1 MTLFNIVTWNN
12 YSARI
17 FAGSWQEAVNIFIND
32 AAEANNDFTV
42 SDIEHVLYGTVL
54 TKDGVHHIIDD
65 ALVVVNNDYPA
76 AAPWEEV
83 LAYLQT
89 K

>member
-1 MTLFNIVTWNN
+1 MTLFNIVTWYN
-12 YSARI
+12 YSAKI
-17 FAGSWQEAVNIFIND
+17 FAGSWQEAIDIFIND
-32 AAEANNDFTV
+32 AAKANDDFTV

-54 TKDGVHHIIDD
+54 TKNGARHIIND
-65 ALVVVNNDYPA
+65 ALVVANDNYPA

-83 LAYLQT
+83 LAYLET